1 MSGWLVRADDFA
13 ARRGEYLMRHGSMR
27 AMPHRP
33 TMPNRQSPHT
43 QDELYLVMR
52 GGGAFTKNGETVR
65 FGPGDAIFVEAGAEH
80 RFEAIDDDLLLW
92 IVFWGPDGGEED

>member
-1 MSGWLVRADDFA
+1 MSNWLVRADDFA
-13 ARRGEYLMRHGSMR
+13 ARRGEYLMRHGTMR

-33 TMPNRQSPHT
+33 TMPNRQSPHG

-52 GGGAFTKNGETVR
+52 GGGTFTKNGETVR

-80 RFEAIDDDLLLW
+80 RFEAIDDDLWLW
-92 IVFWGPDGGEED
+92 IVFWGPEGGEDS